1 MASTQ
6 RSTQPDPSFA
16 GGGAPTAGKDFTGVE
31 EALARLAHQGAS
43 DTPDA
48 RLRGP
53 ASDRSADARTAHSL
67 AETTLGPADLRAP
80 IREQSLRKRG
90 TLARAAIGVCLG
102 VAAIWAWQSYGG
114 PASDMMASWGSPLGW
129 ISARLSPHQT
139 PATQTPDPTSGQAAA
154 PAGVETSA
162 PPPVQA
168 ASQVGSQVGSMAQ
181 PATTAANE
189 AAAGAADRQQ
199 IETMARDL
207 AALRQ
212 TVEQL
217 IADQE
222 QLTREIAKLQ
232 AEKAQ
237 ADKPAAEKPDKR
249 MPRQVP
255 APGRRSD
262 VFDPGQNPN
271 APGAPRTLGSFVPLP
286 ARKPAAI
293 TAPQAAPQVSTVSP
307 VPPPPQS
314 APQIASEPRPS
325 DPAPR
330 RPPMPVPQ

>member
-6 RSTQPDPSFA
+6 RSTQPDQPLD
-16 GGGAPTAGKDFTGVE
+16 GGIAPTAGKDRFTGVE

-67 AETTLGPADLRAP
+67 AETTLGPSDLRAP

-114 PASDMMASWGSPLGW
+114 AASDMMASWGSPLGW
-129 ISARLSPHQT
+129 ISARLSPQT
-139 PATQTPDPTSGQAAA
+139 PATQTPDPTSGQAVA
-154 PAGVETSA
+154 PAAVETSA
-162 PPPVQA
+162 SPPVQA
-168 ASQVGSQVGSMAQ
+168 AVQAASQAGSFAQ

-222 QLTREIAKLQ
+222 QLTREVAKLQ

-237 ADKPAAEKPDKR
+237 ADKPAAEKPDRR